1 VTARTKDPYVWPRES
16 VADKPNQAWCTVC
29 NHRFASATA
38 FDLHRGIRVRPRS
51 DEAEDKGIC
60 APVELRPALGL
71 QALDL
76 IWYTKADAVL
86 RNRML
91 GARAARQKG
100 NPS

>member
-1 VTARTKDPYVWPRES
+1 MSDDPYVWPRES
-16 VADKPNQAWCTVC
+16 VADKPNQAWCT
-29 NHRFASATA
+29 
-38 FDLHRGIRVRPRS
+38 FDLHRGIQVRPRRE
-51 DEAEDKGIC
+51 DGQDKGVC
-60 APVELRPALGL
+60 MPAKLRPAAGL

-76 IWYTKADAVL
+76 IWYTQKDASL